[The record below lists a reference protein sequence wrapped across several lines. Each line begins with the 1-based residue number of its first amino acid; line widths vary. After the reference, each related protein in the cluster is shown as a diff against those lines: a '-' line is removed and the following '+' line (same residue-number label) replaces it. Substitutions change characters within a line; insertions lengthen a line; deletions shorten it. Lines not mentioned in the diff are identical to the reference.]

1 MTTSMWRFS
10 AVLFAGF
17 SVMLGGIGLTNVRLQ
32 EQAAQNPEAP
42 SPTLK
47 DLPPSLPSAV
57 QEPSSGAL
65 KNDPKN
71 DPLFQEIQQR
81 VGQIPKLIDDGESA
95 LEVPSSEVNL
105 GASAHREVYLA
116 AEAMLR
122 AARLLEME
130 LAGIAKDGE
139 LRGQKDADS
148 TEVRRER
155 RLRELIERLRRDVR
169 QVLGDLPD

>member
-1 MTTSMWRFS
+1 MWRFS

-42 SPTLK
+42 SPTLQ

-57 QEPSSGAL
+57 QEPASGAI
-65 KNDPKN
+65 KS
-71 DPLFQEIQQR
+71 DPLFQEIQKR

-122 AARLLEME
+122 AARLLEGE
-130 LAGIAKDGE
+130 LAGIAKEGE
-139 LRGQKDADS
+139 SRGQKDADN

>member
-17 SVMLGGIGLTNVRLQ
+17 SDMLGGIGLTNDRLQ
-32 EQAAQNPEAP
+32 EQAAQNPEAL
-42 SPTLK
+42 SPTLQ

-65 KNDPKN
+65 KN

-105 GASAHREVYLA
+105 GASAHREAYLA
-116 AEAMLR
+116 VEAMLR
-122 AARLLEME
+122 AARLLEVE

-139 LRGQKDADS
+139 SRRQKDTNS
-148 TEVRRER
+148 TDVRRER
-155 RLRELIERLRRDVR
+155 RLRELIESLRRDVR

>member
-32 EQAAQNPEAP
+32 EQAAQNPGPP
-42 SPTLK
+42 SPTLH
-47 DLPPSLPSAV
+47 DLPPSLPSAL
-57 QEPSSGAL
+57 QEPANGAI
-65 KNDPKN
+65 KN
-71 DPLFQEIQQR
+71 DPLFREIQQR
-81 VGQIPKLIDDGESA
+81 VGQRPRLIDDGESA

-105 GASAHREVYLA
+105 GVSTHREAYMA

-122 AARLLEME
+122 AARLLEVE

-139 LRGQKDADS
+139 SRGQKDANS
-148 TEVRRER
+148 SEVRRER
-155 RLRELIERLRRDVR
+155 RLLELIERLRRDVR

>member
-1 MTTSMWRFS
+1 MWRFS

-17 SVMLGGIGLTNVRLQ
+17 SVMLGGIGLTNVRRQ
-32 EQAAQNPEAP
+32 EPAAQDPVCP
-42 SPTLK
+42 SPTLH

-57 QEPSSGAL
+57 QEPASGAL
-65 KNDPKN
+65 KN

-95 LEVPSSEVNL
+95 IELPSGEVDL

-122 AARLLEME
+122 AARLLEVE
-130 LAGIAKDGE
+130 FAGIAKDGE
-139 LRGQKDADS
+139 SRGQKDADN

>member
-32 EQAAQNPEAP
+32 EQAAQNPGPP
-42 SPTLK
+42 SPTLH
-47 DLPPSLPSAV
+47 DLPPSLPSAL
-57 QEPSSGAL
+57 QEPASGAI
-65 KNDPKN
+65 KN

-81 VGQIPKLIDDGESA
+81 VGQRPRLIDDGESA

-105 GASAHREVYLA
+105 GASTHREAYLA

-122 AARLLEME
+122 AARLLEVE

-139 LRGQKDADS
+139 SRGQKDANS
-148 TEVRRER
+148 SEVRRER
-155 RLRELIERLRRDVR
+155 RLLELIERLRRDVR